1 MNKYN
6 KNLFEKLL
14 IYDERNIK
22 ELKRKSSKTQLQEEN
37 KKTTLTPFITS
48 GLQTKALDKS
58 GFLIPKSAT
67 ISQKMIGYY
76 KKLKKF

>member
-14 IYDERNIK
+14 IYDERNNK
-22 ELKRKSSKTQLQEEN
+22 ELKRKSSKTQMQEEN
-37 KKTTLTPFITS
+37 KKTLTPFIIS
-48 GLQTKALDKS
+48 GLQTKTLDKS

-67 ISQKMIGYY
+67 IATISQKMIG
-76 KKLKKF
+76 